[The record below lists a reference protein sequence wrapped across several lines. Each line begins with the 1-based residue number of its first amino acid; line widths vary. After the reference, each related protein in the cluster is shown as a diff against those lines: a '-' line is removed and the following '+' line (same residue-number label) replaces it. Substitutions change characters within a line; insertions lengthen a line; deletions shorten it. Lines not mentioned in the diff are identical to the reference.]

1 MPKGE
6 KIKIKENVDYA
17 CRNKIIF
24 FFQRERERKRP
35 PRGDTNVD
43 NPT

>member
-24 FFQRERERKRP
+24 FFKERERKRP
-35 PRGDTNVD
+35 PRGDINVD

>member
-24 FFQRERERKRP
+24 FSKRERER
-35 PRGDTNVD
+35 GHHEAISM
-43 NPT
+43 